1 MENDELLEGCLRK
14 QARAQKL
21 LYEKFSGAM
30 MGICLRYLDSREEAQ
45 DVLQEGFIKVFK
57 NIGSYS
63 GKGSFEGWI
72 KKIMV
77 NTALDY
83 LRTIK
88 AERFHLNIEDVDY
101 KLSKK
106 AGIIENLNAESLLQ
120 LIQTLP
126 LGYRTIFN
134 MYAIEGYSHKEISA
148 QLGISVNTSKSQYSR
163 AKTIL
168 QKKLENSNM
177 L

>member
-134 MYAIEGYSHKEISA
+134 MYAIEGYSHKEISV